1 MKLARIIMASILLAS
16 LTTAVRASEC
26 PPAQQLKGRY
36 GLNLE
41 GHTASGDPYV
51 AVGVA
56 QLERGTFSLELT
68 RSENGKLRRQALAGS
83 ISSDQCAVKLTSRDD
98 PEGFSLEGQIVAPS
112 HQWLVTEV
120 RSRNPVVASGA
131 LRRMGRQSCSQASLR
146 GTYVYATQGY
156 RRQADGAGWLPVGKT
171 GRESFDGKGCTAYR
185 ETIKEGSVIMP
196 DVHGLL
202 DYAVQTDCSFHLL
215 ENGTPVF
222 LGVLVNQG
230 QSIPYMVLQE
240 GVTRSGE
247 YTRSK
252 PSPKVMG
259 CGRDRESSDRKSK

>member
-1 MKLARIIMASILLAS
+1 MKLARIIIANIFLGS
-16 LTTAVRASEC
+16 LTTAVLASEY
-26 PPAQQLKGRY
+26 PPAQLLKGRY

-56 QLERGTFSLELT
+56 QLERDTFSLEVT
-68 RSENGKLRRQALAGS
+68 RSENGKLRQKTLKGS
-83 ISSDQCAVKLTSRDD
+83 ISTDECTVKLTNSDEPD
-98 PEGFSLEGQIVAPS
+98 GFSLEGQIVAPG
-112 HQWLVTEV
+112 HQLLVTEV
-120 RSRNPVVASGA
+120 RSKNPVVASGS

-146 GTYVYATQGY
+146 GNYVFVTQGY
-156 RRQADGAGWLPVGKT
+156 RRQPDGTGWLPVGKT

-202 DYAVQTDCSFHLL
+202 DYAVQPDCSFHLL

-230 QSIPYMVLQE
+230 QKIPYIVLQE

-247 YTRSK
+247 NTRSK

-259 CGRDRESSDRKSK
+259 CGRDPRSE